1 MSPESREEQI
11 LLALSLGPVFP
22 LWGIVEATPGVLAC
36 ECGGRPNCKPGKHP
50 RWTDYRRKATGDP
63 NTIRQW
69 LQRYPYANFGVVT
82 GPVTIALD
90 ADVRDYENANGLRT
104 LEYLELDEGERLPGT
119 VEVLTGRENGSRH
132 LYFKAPA
139 HAVIR
144 TRSKVLPGLD
154 VRAGGGYCVAA
165 GSRHVCGGY
174 YSFAEECRPD
184 EQAVAELPDFVLAAL
199 AEGSAK
205 TVILGSQMAYIESL
219 AWFDTHTPTDGVTL
233 PDGVVLGVMLRDP
246 VARFYWNGGRRNRT
260 PSEDDFALACK
271 LAFYCRHDLRQM
283 HRLFLRSGL
292 RRAKYEQKRP
302 GGDYALWTLKRA
314 IKATPNVWI
323 KKKRQRP
330 STATGAKRG
339 RKISPDTLT
348 VLELHLRQP
357 ELTAA
362 EIATLLDLQPKQVR
376 DAIYY
381 HGHHSTENT
390 WLLIHSKG
398 FVDESQGNHG
408 LGSEDEAA

>member
-11 LLALSLGPVFP
+11 LLSLSLGPVFP
-22 LWGIVEATPGVLAC
+22 LWGVVETTPGVLAC
-36 ECGGRPNCKPGKHP
+36 ECGGRPNCKSGKHP
-50 RWTDYRRKATGDP
+50 RWTDYRRKATSNP
-63 NTIRQW
+63 NVIRQW
-69 LQRYPYANFGVVT
+69 LQQYPYANFGVVT

-90 ADVRDYENANGLRT
+90 ADVRDDENANGLRT
-104 LEYLELDEGERLPGT
+104 LECLELDEGERLPGT

-165 GSRHVCGGY
+165 GSRHICGGY
-174 YSFAEECRPD
+174 YHFAEECRPD
-184 EQAVAELPDFVLAAL
+184 EQAVADLPDFVLTAL
-199 AEGSAK
+199 AESSPK
-205 TVILGSQMAYIESL
+205 TVILGPQKAYIESL
-219 AWFDTHTPTDGVTL
+219 AGFDTYTPTDGTTL

-246 VARFYWNGGRRNRT
+246 VARFYWNGGRRNPS

-283 HRLFLRSGL
+283 HRLFMRSGL

-323 KKKRQRP
+323 RKKRQRP
-330 STATGAKRG
+330 STATGRKTG
-339 RKISPDTLT
+339 RKVSANTLA
-348 VLELHLRQP
+348 VLELHRCQP

-362 EIATLLDLQPKQVR
+362 EIATCLDLRPKQVR

-381 HGHHSTENT
+381 HGHRSTENT

-398 FVDESQGNHG
+398 FVQETQGNHD
-408 LGSEDEAA
+408 LESDNEAA